1 MSLKKNENQ
10 IILIFLLSL
19 LLIQCSTN
27 NLCLCEAVPIESISV
42 APEQTI
48 NYKKILLYS
57 LGTFV
62 IIGLCYYFFTPN
74 IDPGIYEIPFRKN
87 AAVFKEI
94 YINAFKNSMN
104 SHLNNLSDMIV
115 TRDYAS
121 VLNLPRIH
129 MSDFELN
136 SLDMNSKQNF
146 DLLYTLP
153 KDSLVAFSHH
163 MYDSLYQ
170 VITVEQLLT
179 VVEKFNIIVS

>member
-1 MSLKKNENQ
+1 
-10 IILIFLLSL
+10 
-19 LLIQCSTN
+19 
-27 NLCLCEAVPIESISV
+27 
-42 APEQTI
+42 
-48 NYKKILLYS
+48 
-57 LGTFV
+57 
-62 IIGLCYYFFTPN
+62 
-74 IDPGIYEIPFRKN
+74 
-87 AAVFKEI
+87 
-94 YINAFKNSMN
+94 MN

-121 VLNLPRIH
+121 VRNLPRIH

-170 VITVEQLLT
+170 VITV
-179 VVEKFNIIVS
+179 VEKFNIVVS